1 MPTSPSQNP
10 VRAISRDHRD
20 RSRTRKLS
28 PSRSPQRSSLERD
41 SSKRVHGGGY
51 RQRDRDRDHD
61 RHHDR
66 DRNRRSSSQGSN
78 HDREPY
84 RRDRDRRFASP
95 SRRSPSPR
103 RNHHNR
109 ESHRDRDRRSPSNR
123 SRSRSPRR
131 NQDNVRDRDYDY
143 NRNKPTSTSSL
154 GRFGHQQQDHGDS
167 NQYKSPQTQ
176 YRTTEKKFSQSSSN
190 NDTITREW
198 AAIAAASQADLGTYG
213 VANFKVTCYN
223 ILADSCFQKT
233 LGLYKHH
240 SLPDLAWQYRWPVI
254 LRELQALQ
262 SDIYF
267 IQVRAPAMHTQH
279 PATPISPDEMD
290 IVPYKNQALP
300 AFQEMGYEGLY
311 KKRLPAP
318 PDVPVADDGCAL
330 FVKRNR
336 FEIESFKLVDYQERG
351 KYLSKGNV
359 GIVAILREVTV
370 NPPPRI
376 CVGNTH
382 LYYNRN
388 RGIMK
393 LGQLDILF
401 KAIEEELRGR
411 VMPIIICGDMNSTPG
426 SIVDTF
432 IRTGYVDMSAI
443 DEQYISGQVKD
454 RSTATTAGQR
464 TATSSYYSSAFTWT
478 SSIPAN
484 PGQSTAEPVPPGS
497 YIPTLLPPPS
507 ATSLTPLLIPI
518 TRSAMVLNREAIWQF
533 RNKLPVN
540 SHNYSSDVADPDPIL
555 THPFVFNS
563 VYSYDDPALYT
574 TNNSGA
580 EKRGVACD
588 FIYVGGWRN
597 PMSVSAAPAVV
608 NVATKEGSDHRY
620 EVQPVARL
628 DIPVQQLNGLKL
640 PNMKREIASDH
651 IPLAAEFAF
660 MKV

>member
-1 MPTSPSQNP
+1 VQ
-10 VRAISRDHRD
+10 
-20 RSRTRKLS
+20 KC
-28 PSRSPQRSSLERD
+28 Q
-41 SSKRVHGGGY
+41 
-51 RQRDRDRDHD
+51 
-61 RHHDR
+61 
-66 DRNRRSSSQGSN
+66 
-78 HDREPY
+78 
-84 RRDRDRRFASP
+84 
-95 SRRSPSPR
+95 PR
-103 RNHHNR
+103 RRKTPSELLAATTGTDLGPANSRLHALLNGVAWNVTLRNGSTVGVIVSATATVTTTATTTATATVARRLKEVTMIGNLIVVIVTAALPHLHDVRHLRGGTTTTGNLIVTATAAHRLTARARALHGEIRTTFGTATTTITVINR
-109 ESHRDRDRRSPSNR
+109 
-123 SRSRSPRR
+123 
-131 NQDNVRDRDYDY
+131 
-143 NRNKPTSTSSL
+143 
-154 GRFGHQQQDHGDS
+154 HQLHLL
-167 NQYKSPQTQ
+167 YKSPQTQ

-198 AAIAAASQADLGTYG
+198 AAIAAASQADL
-213 VANFKVTCYN
+213 ANFKVTCYN

-267 IQVRAPAMHTQH
+267 IQ
-279 PATPISPDEMD
+279 EMD